1 MRYYVYQLRLVNS
14 DVPFYIGKGCRYRKN
29 SHLSESSLKRQSLK
43 NSIIKKAMKDGVEIL
58 SEILFSGLS
67 EPEAL
72 NKEVELIAFYGRR
85 DIGTGILANHTD
97 GGDGM
102 TGWKVSPET
111 RKKIGRSSA
120 GRVASELARERMSKS
135 QTGKNHSPETKEKM
149 SRQRRG
155 KPKSEGHIENS
166 MFGKWD
172 ANPAWLSADTIYSA
186 WIMSGKPGRAVLKK
200 IVGFESIDIIQKKF
214 SRGWIP
220 SNDETWKRYKGS
232 R

>member
-1 MRYYVYQLRLVNS
+1 
-14 DVPFYIGKGCRYRKN
+14 
-29 SHLSESSLKRQSLK
+29 
-43 NSIIKKAMKDGVEIL
+43 
-58 SEILFSGLS
+58 
-67 EPEAL
+67 
-72 NKEVELIAFYGRR
+72 
-85 DIGTGILANHTD
+85 
-97 GGDGM
+97 
-102 TGWKVSPET
+102 
-111 RKKIGRSSA
+111 
-120 GRVASELARERMSKS
+120 MSKS